1 MTTSTW
7 SNTIKVKPRTD
18 MATGFIP
25 IFLLKLLF
33 SYSDLNNKM
42 KWNNLYILYQNI
54 DIFWLNKVNI
64 HNAWYFNTYEIR
76 YLGP

>member
-1 MTTSTW
+1 
-7 SNTIKVKPRTD
+7 

>member
-1 MTTSTW
+1 
-7 SNTIKVKPRTD
+7 

-42 KWNNLYILYQNI
+42 KWNNLCILKQNI
-54 DIFWLNKVNI
+54 DIFYLNKVNI
-64 HNAWYFNTYEIR
+64 PDAWYFYTYKIR